1 MNEFDIEQKGFDKL
15 KKDLSKKVLKEIDN
29 INKPVP
35 DTKLNFFE
43 NIKAQLY
50 IKKME
55 AKLKMFEAIKKILL
69 QKIVQWIMK
78 IGGTWIVAVGVS
90 QNSIEEIV
98 GGALAVVFSA
108 IWSLIQTGKIALTD
122 PKDFL
127 KVR

>member
-1 MNEFDIEQKGFDKL
+1 MKEDIEPKGFDKL

-122 PKDFL
+122 PKEFL
-127 KVR
+127 KFK